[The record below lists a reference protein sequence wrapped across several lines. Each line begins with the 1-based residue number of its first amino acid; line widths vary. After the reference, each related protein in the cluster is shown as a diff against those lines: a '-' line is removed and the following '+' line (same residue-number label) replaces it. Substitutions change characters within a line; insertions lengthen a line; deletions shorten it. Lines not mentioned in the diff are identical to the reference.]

1 MARRTRSLPTAART
15 RAIAYLRVS
24 TEKQS
29 ESGLSLEAQRA
40 KVEAFASLYGLDLV
54 VVADAAASA
63 GTLDRSV
70 LIQVLDR
77 LRRGEASALLVVK
90 LDRLTRSVRDLG
102 ELLEIAER
110 EGWAILSVGENLDTR
125 TAAGRLV
132 VNVLGAVAQ
141 WEREAIGE
149 RTAAAL
155 EAKRHR
161 REYCGGAAPYGW
173 RLGADRRTLEP
184 DAEEQALIAA
194 AQRLRTRPLRSIAN
208 ALQAQGYLPR
218 TGRWHPGTVKS
229 LLAAEPAA

>member
-1 MARRTRSLPTAART
+1 MAHRSRSLPAVRT

-24 TEKQS
+24 TEKQTD
-29 ESGLSLEAQRA
+29 SGLSMEAQRA

-54 VVADAAASA
+54 VMEDAAVSA
-63 GTLDRSV
+63 ETLERPV
-70 LIQVLDR
+70 LRQILDQ
-77 LRRGEASALLVVK
+77 LRRGDASALLVVK

-102 ELLEIAER
+102 ELLDIAEQ

-132 VNVLGAVAQ
+132 VNVLGCVAQ

-149 RTAAAL
+149 RTSAAL

-161 REYCGGAAPYGW
+161 REYCGGATPYGW
-173 RLGADRRTLEP
+173 RLGADGQTLEP
-184 DAEEQALIAA
+184 NPEEQAIITAA
-194 AQRLRTRPLRSIAN
+194 RRLRSQPLRAIAN